1 MNSKKFTMLASIIA
15 VAMMLCV
22 AITPMV
28 SFDSNVS
35 ATDESDGGIKDSEYS
50 VSGITNSDYN
60 IESIIEK
67 LKADITEFVT
77 DTGIKDAI
85 SSALTRETN
94 VFGDTVTISEVE
106 TIADG
111 KTLDLAGE
119 TTRVS
124 LKFTGDGKYVIE
136 KGGSVLLC
144 DTLKLEGEGTIIEMK
159 EGSLI
164 KFTSDADGYKLPGDC
179 TISLDGTFESSLNV
193 GKDNAITA
201 KMNVDLKG
209 TLTCDDLE
217 IVNDGDLLD
226 VTVESKVSINI
237 PEINTT
243 AGITDIIDTSFN
255 VNFTAKAKSVT
266 ITANKGDTD
275 EKKIVFSDVNVSVD
289 YNGDKNTI
297 VADAEGKV
305 TVKSKN
311 VIIAT
316 VTFDINANVSYDADK
331 STVTADAECKVT
343 VESKDVTATA
353 TFKVSNLK
361 ISGVTVQTDKNEAL
375 TGTANDAETDPATT
389 PAGIG
394 FSGNVNFSLSASGK
408 NVNTNVNAGFD
419 ITEGKYTGDS
429 FSATVKAN
437 IPEFKVAVGTD
448 AVDASGIE
456 ASLII
461 KKEITPETSDIKD
474 VANLISLI
482 QPESYISVKSAVIK
496 TESTYAKVTDAK
508 VSLVDVDDVTKVDA
522 YIGTFNLNGK
532 VSGYD
537 KTTIEMSKIS
547 VLGTLDGKTI
557 TVSGDRI
564 LCDMKPLMSKNMHIS
579 AEDFTAEKDGDK
591 VIFKNGTYEIKDATS
606 YSAEMVISKD
616 AKVTVDAVKIDDE
629 AILTVEDG
637 NKNINGKFTML
648 PGSTYNYGTDKTI
661 EVSGSQGCLAV
672 AFASGEQTLSVEPI
686 SAGFKL
692 VESKE
697 ELPYTVNEDGTGTF
711 TDAEPSGTLC
721 AMSEYK
727 SFKVTINGEEISVDY
742 SDNFKF
748 PEAPTPETGKV
759 FLGWTDGYR
768 IYHCGDSLI
777 MPAKDMTFTAA
788 WSDTVYTVDKE
799 GKSYIV
805 TKDTAESLVI
815 SADDITKMIEKI
827 GESKDV
833 TFDIKTGS
841 FTVSFDS
848 NAAAGFDDELSIAV
862 KQVKTDDINDNVV
875 YAVEDG
881 ALYTIDA
888 TCGGTEVHTFSNN
901 GTAKVTVIYELKDGQ
916 KASDL
921 TGYYLYYLDTSKSS
935 ASLDPVETSVKDL
948 GDGKV
953 EVTMT
958 LEHFSDYIV
967 KEKATVGPT
976 DEGSGDNGMS
986 LGVTVGVIAAIIVIL
1001 AIAGVV
1007 LMKRKG

>member
-60 IESIIEK
+60 IESIIKK

-94 VFGDTVTISEVE
+94 EFGGTVTISEVE

-124 LKFTGDGKYVIE
+124 LKFTESGKYVIE
-136 KGGSVLLC
+136 EGGSVLLC
-144 DTLKLEGEGTIIEMK
+144 DTLKLEGKGTIIEMK

-164 KFTSDADGYKLPGDC
+164 KFTSDAEGYKLSDDC
-179 TISLDGTFESSLNV
+179 TISLDGTFESSLNVSV

-237 PEINTT
+237 PENNTT
-243 AGITDIIDTSFN
+243 AGTTDIIDTSFN

-305 TVKSKN
+305 TVKSKD
-311 VIIAT
+311 VTVAT

-343 VESKDVTATA
+343 VESNVVTATA

-361 ISGVTVQTDKNEAL
+361 VSGVTIQTDKKEAL

-482 QPESYISVKSAVIK
+482 QPGSCISVKSAVIK

-591 VIFKNGTYEIKDATS
+591 VILKNGTYEIKDATS

-616 AKVTVDAVKIDDE
+616 AKVTADAVKIDGD

-648 PGSTYNYGTDKTI
+648 PGSKYNYGTDKTI

-697 ELPYTVNEDGTGTF
+697 ELSYTVNEDGTGTF

-721 AMSEYK
+721 AMCELK

-742 SDNFKF
+742 SGNFEF

-788 WSDTVYTVDKE
+788 WSDTVYTVNKE
-799 GKSYIV
+799 EKSYIV

-815 SADDITKMIEKI
+815 SANDITEMNEKI
-827 GESKDV
+827 TKSEDV
-833 TFDIKTGS
+833 TFDIKIGS

-848 NAAAGFDDELSIAV
+848 NAAARFTKELSIAV
-862 KQVKTDDINDNVV
+862 KQVKTDDIDDDVV

-888 TCGGTEVHTFSNN
+888 TCGGTEVHTFINN

-921 TGYYLYYLDTSKSS
+921 TGYYLDTSKSS